1 MKHKGVLRTVS
12 FLAASLMAAASLM
25 VTPVTAAGSETEE
38 VLARLGANSAVSQT
52 PASTN
57 VAQQGE
63 VNAIWIAFLDLQNI
77 LPGRSESAFRASV
90 QKMYQNC
97 VNAGL
102 NTVIVQVRPYGD
114 SFYPSDLFPWSSYA
128 SGKLGVSPGF
138 DPLQILLD
146 EAHAKGL
153 TFEAW
158 VNPLRLMAE
167 SEIGSVSTSYPVRQW
182 YDNPTKK
189 ADNLISYGGRLYLN
203 PASREARQLVVDG
216 VVEIIENYDVDG
228 IHIDDYFYPSSL
240 PESYDIASYQK
251 ANTSLSHADWRRQN
265 ITALMSEMYSAIK
278 KTDSSCIFGISPRGI
293 VSQDYDLVYADVAY
307 WASHSGYCDYLAPQV
322 YYGFDHASAPYDEIV
337 EEWSEMTTAPGVSLR
352 IGLAAYKVGAVDN
365 YAGSGKNEW
374 TQNTN
379 ILARQIDLSRQYD
392 NVEGT
397 ILFRYDQIFTTPNSA
412 MTVEKKN
419 FMALLQ

>member
-1 MKHKGVLRTVS
+1 MKQFVFIRT
-12 FLAASLMAAASLM
+12 LAALGAAVMAAAAL
-25 VTPVTAAGSETEE
+25 TAPAAAYDNEAD
-38 VLARLGANSAVSQT
+38 LALAALGNAAAVADSS
-52 PASTN
+52 ASTHISEEN
-57 VAQQGE
+57 E
-63 VNAIWIAFLDLQNI
+63 VRAIWISFLDLEPI
-77 LPGRSESAFRASV
+77 LSGKSEAEFSAGV
-90 QKMYQNC
+90 GEMYQNC
-97 VNAGL
+97 LDAGL

-128 SGKLGVSPGF
+128 SGKLGTSPGF
-138 DPLQILLD
+138 DPLEILVE

-167 SEIGSVSTSYPVRQW
+167 SEISSVSSSYPVRQW

-189 ADNLISYGGRLYLN
+189 AENLISYGGRLYLS
-203 PASREARQLVVDG
+203 PASSEARQLVVDG
-216 VVEIIENYDVDG
+216 VTEIIENYDVDG

-240 PESYDIASYQK
+240 PESYDLASYQASGSK
-251 ANTSLSHADWRRQN
+251 LSHADWRRQN
-265 ITALMSEMYSAIK
+265 ITTLMGEMYSAIK
-278 KTDSSCIFGISPRGI
+278 KADSSCIFGISPRGI

-307 WASHSGYCDYLAPQV
+307 WASHAGYCDYLAPQV
-322 YYGFDHASAPYDEIV
+322 YYGFEHASAPYDEIV

-352 IGLAAYKVGAVDN
+352 IGLAAYKVGAVDT

-374 TQNTN
+374 TQNTD
-379 ILARQIDLSRQYD
+379 IIARQIDLSRQYD
-392 NVEGT
+392 NIEGI
-397 ILFRYDQIFTTPNSA
+397 ILFRYDQIFTSPNSA

>member
-12 FLAASLMAAASLM
+12 LLAASLTAAASLL
-25 VTPVTAAGSETEE
+25 VTPAAAAESETED
-38 VLARLGANSAVSQT
+38 VLARLGGNSAVSQT
-52 PASTN
+52 SASTN
-57 VAQQGE
+57 IAQQDE
-63 VNAIWIAFLDLQNI
+63 VNAIWIAFLDLQKI
-77 LPGRSESAFRASV
+77 LPGKSESAFRASV
-90 QKMYQNC
+90 QTMFQNC

-128 SGKLGVSPGF
+128 SGKLGLSPGF
-138 DPLQILLD
+138 DPLEILVE

-167 SEIGSVSTSYPVRQW
+167 SEISSVSASYPVRQW
-182 YDNPTKK
+182 YDNPAKK

-216 VVEIIENYDVDG
+216 VTEIIENYDVDG

-240 PESYDIASYQK
+240 PESYDLASFQK
-251 ANTSLSHADWRRQN
+251 ANTTLSHADWRRQN
-265 ITALMSEMYSAIK
+265 ITCLMKEMYDAIK
-278 KTDSSCIFGISPRGI
+278 AADSSCVFGISPRGI

-322 YYGFDHASAPYDEIV
+322 YYGFEHATAPYDKIV
-337 EEWSEMTTAPGVSLR
+337 GEWSKMTTAPGVSLR
-352 IGLAAYKVGAVDN
+352 IGLAAYKVGAADN
-365 YAGSGKNEW
+365 YAGSGKDEW
-374 TQNTN
+374 TRNTN

-397 ILFRYDQIFTTPNSA
+397 ILFRYDQIFTSPNSA

>member
-12 FLAASLMAAASLM
+12 FLAASMMAAASLL
-25 VTPVTAAGSETEE
+25 VTPVTAAGSETED
-38 VLARLGANSAVSQT
+38 VLARLGGNSAVSQT

-57 VAQQGE
+57 IAQQDE
-63 VNAIWIAFLDLQNI
+63 VNAIWIAVLDLQKI
-77 LPGRSESAFRASV
+77 LLGKSESAFRASV
-90 QKMYQNC
+90 QTMYQNC

-138 DPLQILLD
+138 DPLEILVE

-158 VNPLRLMAE
+158 VNPLRLMSE
-167 SEIGSVSTSYPVRQW
+167 SEISSVSTSYPVRQW

-189 ADNLISYGGRLYLN
+189 AENLISYGGRLYLN

-240 PESYDIASYQK
+240 PESYDLASYQK
-251 ANTSLSHADWRRQN
+251 ANTTLSHADWRRQN
-265 ITALMSEMYSAIK
+265 ITCLMKEMYDAIK
-278 KTDSSCIFGISPRGI
+278 AADSSCIFGISPRGI

-322 YYGFDHASAPYDEIV
+322 YYGFEHATAPYDEIV

-352 IGLAAYKVGAVDN
+352 IGLAAYKVGEVDN

-397 ILFRYDQIFTTPNSA
+397 ILFRYDQIFTSPNSA

>member
-1 MKHKGVLRTVS
+1 MKDRGVLRTVS
-12 FLAASLMAAASLM
+12 LLAASLVAAASLM
-25 VTPVTAAGSETEE
+25 TAPVTAAGSEAEE
-38 VLARLGANSAVSQT
+38 VLGRLSGTASVSQI

-57 VAQQGE
+57 VAQQDE
-63 VNAIWIAFLDLQNI
+63 VNAIWIAFLDLQKI
-77 LPGRSESAFRASV
+77 LPGKSQSAFRSSV
-90 QKMYQNC
+90 QQMYQNC
-97 VNAGL
+97 VDAGL

-128 SGKLGVSPGF
+128 SGKLGTSPGF
-138 DPLQILLD
+138 DPLEILVE

-167 SEIGSVSTSYPVRQW
+167 SEISSVSSSYPVRQW

-189 ADNLISYGGRLYLN
+189 AENLISYGGRLYLN
-203 PASREARQLVVDG
+203 PASSEARQLVVDG
-216 VVEIIENYDVDG
+216 VTEIIENYDVDG

-240 PESYDIASYQK
+240 PESYDLASYQASGSK
-251 ANTSLSHADWRRQN
+251 LSHADWRRQN
-265 ITALMSEMYSAIK
+265 ITTLMGEMYSAIK
-278 KTDSSCIFGISPRGI
+278 KADSSCTFGISPRGI

-307 WASHSGYCDYLAPQV
+307 WASHAGYCDYLAPQV
-322 YYGFDHASAPYDEIV
+322 YYGFEHASAPYDEIV

-352 IGLAAYKVGAVDN
+352 IGLAAYKVGAVDT

-374 TQNTN
+374 TQNTD
-379 ILARQIDLSRQYD
+379 IIARQIDLSRQYD
-392 NVEGT
+392 NIEGI
-397 ILFRYDQIFTTPNSA
+397 ILFRYDQIFTSPNSA

>member
-12 FLAASLMAAASLM
+12 FLAASMMAAASLL
-25 VTPVTAAGSETEE
+25 VTPVTAAGSETED
-38 VLARLGANSAVSQT
+38 VLARLGGNSAVSQT

-57 VAQQGE
+57 IAQQDE
-63 VNAIWIAFLDLQNI
+63 VNAIWIAFLDLQKI
-77 LPGRSESAFRASV
+77 LPGKSESAFRASV
-90 QKMYQNC
+90 QTMYQNC

-128 SGKLGVSPGF
+128 SGKLGVNPGF
-138 DPLQILLD
+138 DPLEILVE

-158 VNPLRLMAE
+158 VNPLRLMSE
-167 SEIGSVSTSYPVRQW
+167 SEISSVSTSYPVRQW

-189 ADNLISYGGRLYLN
+189 AENLISYGGRLYLN

-240 PESYDIASYQK
+240 PESYDLASYQK
-251 ANTSLSHADWRRQN
+251 ANTTLSHADWRRQN
-265 ITALMSEMYSAIK
+265 ITCLMKEMYDAIK
-278 KTDSSCIFGISPRGI
+278 TADSSCIFGISPRGI

-322 YYGFDHASAPYDEIV
+322 YYGFEHATAPYDEIV

-352 IGLAAYKVGAVDN
+352 IGLAAYKVGEVDN

-397 ILFRYDQIFTTPNSA
+397 ILFRYDQIFTSPNSA

>member
-1 MKHKGVLRTVS
+1 MKHRGVLRTIS
-12 FLAASLMAAASLM
+12 FLAASMMAAASLL
-25 VTPVTAAGSETEE
+25 VTPVVAADSEAEE
-38 VLARLGANSAVSQT
+38 VLGRLSGSASVSQT

-57 VAQQGE
+57 VAQQDE
-63 VNAIWIAFLDLQNI
+63 VNAIWIAFLDLQKI
-77 LPGRSESAFRASV
+77 LPGKSESAFRTSV
-90 QKMYQNC
+90 QQMYQNC

-128 SGKLGVSPGF
+128 SGKLGTSPGF
-138 DPLQILLD
+138 DPLEILVE
-146 EAHAKGL
+146 EAHKKGL

-167 SEIGSVSTSYPVRQW
+167 TEISSVSTSYPVRQW

-189 ADNLISYGGRLYLN
+189 AQNLISYGGRLYLN
-203 PASREARQLVVDG
+203 PASKEARQLVVDG

-240 PESYDIASYQK
+240 PESYDLASYQSSGT
-251 ANTSLSHADWRRQN
+251 NLSHADWRRQN
-265 ITALMSEMYSAIK
+265 ITTLMGEMYSAIK
-278 KTDSSCIFGISPRGI
+278 KADSSCIFGISPRGI

-322 YYGFDHASAPYDEIV
+322 YYGFEHATAPYDEIV
-337 EEWSEMTTAPGVSLR
+337 KEWSEMTTAPGVSLR
-352 IGLAAYKVGAVDN
+352 IGLAAYKVGAVDT

-374 TQNTN
+374 TQNTD
-379 ILARQIDLSRQYD
+379 IIARQIDLSRQYD
-392 NVEGT
+392 NVEGI
-397 ILFRYDQIFTTPNSA
+397 ILFRYDQIFTSPNSA